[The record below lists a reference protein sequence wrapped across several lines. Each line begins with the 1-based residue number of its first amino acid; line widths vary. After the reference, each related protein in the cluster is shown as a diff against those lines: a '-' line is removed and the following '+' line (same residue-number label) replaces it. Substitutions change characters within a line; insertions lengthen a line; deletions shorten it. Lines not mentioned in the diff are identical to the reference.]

1 MIRESAEKEIYAKRK
16 MSKKHQIERKREKDA
31 SRILSSAV
39 ATIEIFEEQKWWK
52 LEKILHL
59 FYVNEKKK
67 NLDKRQDF
75 IQSQSKKKFI
85 MKRKSQH
92 NKFSNNKKLQNNL
105 LHFCFVFI

>member
-1 MIRESAEKEIYAKRK
+1 MYGTNGVDAMIRESAEKEIYAKRK

-67 NLDKRQDF
+67 K
-75 IQSQSKKKFI
+75 I
-85 MKRKSQH
+85 
-92 NKFSNNKKLQNNL
+92 
-105 LHFCFVFI
+105 